1 MKISSWWNLTPD
13 PTDSSRGWFLSL
25 DWGTLGSTLDRV
37 LMISA
42 VWRFMLWLITEGGLV
57 EAGEGLTLLG
67 VRVLVFMYR
76 DGSLRV
82 IVVVTDPIVDDA
94 EMTTGVIVVTL
105 TTGTGVESFVIVNT
119 VVSSTRS

>member
-37 LMISA
+37 LMIRA

-57 EAGEGLTLLG
+57 EAGEVEEIGGAVEVKIKAGGLEEHDL
-67 VRVLVFMYR
+67 
-76 DGSLRV
+76 D
-82 IVVVTDPIVDDA
+82 
-94 EMTTGVIVVTL
+94 
-105 TTGTGVESFVIVNT
+105 
-119 VVSSTRS
+119 

>member
-1 MKISSWWNLTPD
+1 
-13 PTDSSRGWFLSL
+13 
-25 DWGTLGSTLDRV
+25 
-37 LMISA
+37 MIRA

-57 EAGEGLTLLG
+57 EAGEGEGLVLLG
-67 VRVLVFMYR
+67 VRVLVFLYR

-82 IVVVTDPIVDDA
+82 TVLVTDPTVDDVKVSA
-94 EMTTGVIVVTL
+94 SDMTIGVIVVTL